1 MGKLLTYRDKDENV
15 WTERCTHR
23 VSQTNIFLWAWISH
37 QSRGGSFS
45 CQTNTSIPLI
55 QIPHIGPSRAQNQM
69 STLPCVSFIMQPT
82 VTEHTGKQHTTF
94 IRCDAAGPLAV
105 KIGISAVPV
114 GEWEMMQT
122 EWSCLSWPYVTPARL
137 VFVSSE
143 GERGEASAN
152 KGIKL
157 SKKDT
162 AYIRFPKSIKQL
174 SFLC

>member
-1 MGKLLTYRDKDENV
+1 
-15 WTERCTHR
+15 
-23 VSQTNIFLWAWISH
+23 
-37 QSRGGSFS
+37 
-45 CQTNTSIPLI
+45 
-55 QIPHIGPSRAQNQM
+55 M

-82 VTEHTGKQHTTF
+82 VTEHTGKQRTTF

-137 VFVSSE
+137 WFVSSE
-143 GERGEASAN
+143 GERGKAAAN

-174 SFLC
+174 SFLCLTSRKMTCRNQNVIGVWAESTFHFVKNKRLIDGNWTINSS